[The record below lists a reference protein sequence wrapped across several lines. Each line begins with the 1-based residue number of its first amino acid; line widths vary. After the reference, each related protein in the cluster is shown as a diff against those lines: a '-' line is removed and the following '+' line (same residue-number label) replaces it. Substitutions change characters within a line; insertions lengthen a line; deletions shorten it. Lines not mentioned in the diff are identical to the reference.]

1 MKKLLVF
8 FLLISCVF
16 SLKAQ
21 ETLTTEMYIDEY
33 ADWAVD
39 EMKRTGIPASITLA
53 QGILESGS
61 GNSQLAVE
69 AKNHFG
75 IKCHSDW
82 IGEKIY
88 HDDDADQE
96 CFRKYKNAYESF
108 KDHSE
113 FLMKYSRYAFLFD
126 LEPTDYVG
134 WARGLK
140 KAGYATNPK
149 YADILIGLIE
159 RHNLQEYDKGVKP
172 QTDKLHV
179 LADGTVRNRVQPGFS
194 DNWVIDPYDREII
207 ENNGRQLIVARRGDN
222 ITALAQ
228 EFDMAAW
235 QLYQYN
241 DMNKSDDISA
251 GQFVYLEPKRN
262 RADRGFEKH
271 VVEEDESLWE
281 VSQRYGVKEKKLR
294 RRNGLGKNDRVKP
307 GDEIYLRT
315 DENGNTFLGLF

>member
-108 KDHSE
+108 K
-113 FLMKYSRYAFLFD
+113 
-126 LEPTDYVG
+126 
-134 WARGLK
+134 
-140 KAGYATNPK
+140 
-149 YADILIGLIE
+149 
-159 RHNLQEYDKGVKP
+159 
-172 QTDKLHV
+172 
-179 LADGTVRNRVQPGFS
+179 
-194 DNWVIDPYDREII
+194 
-207 ENNGRQLIVARRGDN
+207 
-222 ITALAQ
+222 
-228 EFDMAAW
+228 
-235 QLYQYN
+235 
-241 DMNKSDDISA
+241 
-251 GQFVYLEPKRN
+251 
-262 RADRGFEKH
+262 
-271 VVEEDESLWE
+271 
-281 VSQRYGVKEKKLR
+281 
-294 RRNGLGKNDRVKP
+294 
-307 GDEIYLRT
+307 
-315 DENGNTFLGLF
+315 